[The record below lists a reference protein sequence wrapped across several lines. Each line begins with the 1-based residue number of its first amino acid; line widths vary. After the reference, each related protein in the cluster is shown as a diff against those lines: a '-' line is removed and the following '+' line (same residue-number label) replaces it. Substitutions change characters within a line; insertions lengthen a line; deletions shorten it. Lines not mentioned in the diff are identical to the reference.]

1 MIDKRRR
8 WEAFLAE
15 AERAAAAGDW
25 SRCSGMAARF
35 LEALW
40 QRIVSEERAFFPLLL
55 QSRVHAARTIHAM
68 RRRHGQ
74 LAAALREMQAALG
87 AQDVEV
93 FITTCERLIPLLR
106 RHIGR
111 AETVLYSLGPVV
123 CGHPLIVCLDEL
135 L

>member
-8 WEAFLAE
+8 WEAF
-15 AERAAAAGDW
+15 
-25 SRCSGMAARF
+25 
-35 LEALW
+35 
-40 QRIVSEERAFFPLLL
+40 
-55 QSRVHAARTIHAM
+55 
-68 RRRHGQ
+68 

-111 AETVLYSLGPVV
+111 AETVLYSHGPVV